1 MNDSFQ
7 TEQTEQEGELHQQF
21 VEPPLTFMQRLQQK
35 FAESRYFMLSCVIH
49 TIIVIIMA
57 SIVYKSMVEPPD
69 FVAEGGDGLIAT
81 EENLS
86 SPPESPAEA
95 VPAEAQV
102 APTPTINSP
111 TIDVIQTTSTANT
124 FKVAP
129 QQVIDVKLNT
139 NTTDLTKA
147 TGSITKM
154 AGGLGGLP
162 GAMKGRVGAGKA
174 KAMTD
179 NKMKPKAE
187 QAVLKGLA
195 WLQKNQASDGS
206 WGDSNKGAMTGLALL
221 CFLGHGETHESQQFG
236 FTVAKAVEWILT
248 NGAANEGRLHMEK
261 VFNQPGVY
269 AHAICTYALGEYYTM
284 TQDPNVKELFKQAI
298 GYIVQGQGPDGGWM
312 YSYDKSAGD
321 LSVSGWQIQA
331 LKAAYL
337 SKLGISG
344 VDEALDKAMAYIEH
358 SKGPNGGYGYRGPAD
373 KYSLTGVGILSQLF
387 WKGNRDTIKKGME
400 WMLEHTQKNEPVK
413 YQGPK
418 ADLYAW
424 YYHTQACLMFGGSAW
439 TKWNNWFQD
448 EIVDAQAPD
457 GSWPPMAA
465 GSHGGLQNGAGMSPT
480 VYRTTLCILML
491 EVFYRYMP
499 SHREG

>member
-7 TEQTEQEGELHQQF
+7 TEQTEQEGELHQHF

-49 TIIVIIMA
+49 TIIVIVMA
-57 SIVYKSMVEPPD
+57 SIVYKSMDEQRD
-69 FVAEGGDGLIAT
+69 FVPVGRGEGPIPLDDDLPPPTG
-81 EENLS
+81 
-86 SPPESPAEA
+86 SPKEA
-95 VPAEAQV
+95 VPVDAQV
-102 APTPTINSP
+102 TPKPIINSP
-111 TIDVIQTTSTANT
+111 TFGVIQTTSTANPGNLP
-124 FKVAP
+124 P
-129 QQVIDVKLNT
+129 QQMPPNLGLTPDF
-139 NTTDLTKA
+139 TKA
-147 TGSITKM
+147 PGNITTIGGGFGS
-154 AGGLGGLP
+154 LP
-162 GAMKGRVGAGKA
+162 GPMKGRVGPARDRLRVQNGE
-174 KAMTD
+174 
-179 NKMKPKAE
+179 KPGAE
-187 QAVLKGLA
+187 KAVLKGLA

-221 CFLGHGETHESQQFG
+221 CFLGHGETPQSPQFG
-236 FTVAKAVEWILT
+236 YTVNKAVEWIMT
-248 NGAANEGRLHMEK
+248 NGAANEGRLHMRK
-261 VFNQPGVY
+261 AFDQPGVY
-269 AHAICTYALGEYYTM
+269 EHAIVTYALGEYYTM

-298 GYIVQGQGPDGGWM
+298 GYIVQGQGHDGGWM

-344 VDEALDKAMAYIEH
+344 VDEALDKAMAYLEH
-358 SKGPNGGYGYRGPAD
+358 SKGPKGGYGYRGPAD

-387 WKGNRDTIKKGME
+387 WKGNRDTIKNGMD
-400 WMLEHTQKNEPVK
+400 WMLEHTEKNEPVK

-448 EIVDAQAPD
+448 EIVNAQAPD

-465 GSHGGLQNGAGMSPT
+465 GSHGNLQNGAGMSPT

>member
-21 VEPPLTFMQRLQQK
+21 VEPPLTFMQRFQQK

-57 SIVYKSMVEPPD
+57 SIVYKSMVEQPAFVPGGGGVLIPTDDLPPP
-69 FVAEGGDGLIAT
+69 T
-81 EENLS
+81 ESLK
-86 SPPESPAEA
+86 EA
-95 VPAEAQV
+95 VPVEAQV
-102 APTPTINSP
+102 TPKLTINRP
-111 TIDVIQTTSTANT
+111 IIDVIQTTSTAT
-124 FKVAP
+124 DLKVPP
-129 QQVIDVKLNT
+129 QQMPPNLPNP
-139 NTTDLTKA
+139 TDLTKPTGNIA
-147 TGSITKM
+147 TIG
-154 AGGLGGLP
+154 GGLGSLP
-162 GAMKGRVGAGKA
+162 GPMKGRVGPARDRLRVQNGE
-174 KAMTD
+174 
-179 NKMKPKAE
+179 KPGAE
-187 QAVLKGLA
+187 KAVLKGLA

-221 CFLGHGETHESQQFG
+221 CFLGHGETPQSPQFG
-236 FTVAKAVEWILT
+236 YTVNKAVEWIMT
-248 NGAANEGRLHMEK
+248 NGAANEGRLHMRK
-261 VFNQPGVY
+261 AFDQPGVY
-269 AHAICTYALGEYYTM
+269 EHAIVTYALGEYYTM

-298 GYIVQGQGPDGGWM
+298 GYIVQGQGHDGGWM

-344 VDEALDKAMAYIEH
+344 VDEALDKAMVYIEH

-373 KYSLTGVGILSQLF
+373 KYSLTGVGILCQLF

-448 EIVDAQAPD
+448 EIVDAQAAD

>member
-21 VEPPLTFMQRLQQK
+21 VEPQLTFMQRFQQK

-57 SIVYKSMVEPPD
+57 SIVYKSMVEQPA
-69 FVAEGGDGLIAT
+69 FVPGGGDVLIPT
-81 EENLS
+81 DDL
-86 SPPESPAEA
+86 PPPTESPKEA
-95 VPAEAQV
+95 VPVEAQV
-102 APTPTINSP
+102 TPKPTINRP
-111 TIDVIQTTSTANT
+111 IIDVIQTTSTAT
-124 FKVAP
+124 DFKVPP
-129 QQVIDVKLNT
+129 QQTPPNLPNP
-139 NTTDLTKA
+139 TDLTKPTGNIA
-147 TGSITKM
+147 TIG
-154 AGGLGGLP
+154 GGLGSLP
-162 GAMKGRVGAGKA
+162 GVMKCRLGPGKA

-187 QAVLKGLA
+187 QAVLRGLA

-221 CFLGHGETHESQQFG
+221 CFLGHGETPQSQQFG
-236 FTVAKAVEWILT
+236 YTVNKAVEWILT
-248 NGAANEGRLHMEK
+248 NGAANEGRLCMSK
-261 VFNQPGVY
+261 SFAKQPDAY
-269 AHAICTYALGEYYTM
+269 EHAICTYALGEYYTM

-298 GYIVQGQGPDGGWM
+298 GYIVQGQGLDGGWM

-331 LKAAYL
+331 LKAAHL
-337 SKLGISG
+337 SKLGIYE
-344 VDEALDKAMAYIEH
+344 VDQALDKAMAYLEH
-358 SKGPNGGYGYRGPAD
+358 SKGPKGGYGYRGPAD
-373 KYSLTGVGILSQLF
+373 KYSLSGVGILCQLF
-387 WKGNRDTIKKGME
+387 WKGERAKLKKGME
-400 WMLEHTQKNEPVK
+400 WVLLETEKNEPVK

-448 EIVDAQAPD
+448 EIVNAQAAD

-465 GSHGGLQNGAGMSPT
+465 PGVFNMQNGNGMSAT

-491 EVFYRYMP
+491 EVFYRYVP
-499 SHREG
+499 PNREG

>member
-21 VEPPLTFMQRLQQK
+21 VEPQLTFMQRLQQK

-49 TIIVIIMA
+49 TIIVIVMA
-57 SIVYKSMVEPPD
+57 SIVYKSMDEQRD
-69 FVAEGGDGLIAT
+69 FVPVGGGEGPMPLDDDRPLPT
-81 EENLS
+81 DL
-86 SPPESPAEA
+86 PKEA
-95 VPAEAQV
+95 VPVDAKV
-102 APTPTINSP
+102 TPKPTINSP
-111 TIDVIQTTSTANT
+111 TFGVIQTTSTANP
-124 FKVAP
+124 FNLPP
-129 QQVIDVKLNT
+129 QQMPPNPGLTPDFTKPTGNI
-139 NTTDLTKA
+139 TT
-147 TGSITKM
+147 I
-154 AGGLGGLP
+154 GGGFVGLP
-162 GAMKGRVGAGKA
+162 GPMKGRVGPARDRLRVQNGE
-174 KAMTD
+174 
-179 NKMKPKAE
+179 KPGAE
-187 QAVLKGLA
+187 KAVLKGLA

-221 CFLGHGETHESQQFG
+221 CFLGHGETPQSPQFG
-236 FTVAKAVEWILT
+236 YTVNKAVEWIMT
-248 NGAANEGRLHMEK
+248 NGAANEGRLHMRK
-261 VFNQPGVY
+261 AFDQPGVY
-269 AHAICTYALGEYYTM
+269 EHAIVTYALGEYYTM

-298 GYIVQGQGPDGGWM
+298 DYIVKGQGHDGGWM

-358 SKGPNGGYGYRGPAD
+358 SKGPKGGYGYRGPAD
-373 KYSLTGVGILSQLF
+373 KYSLTGVGILCQLF
-387 WKGNRDTIKKGME
+387 WKGNRDTIKNGME

-448 EIVDAQAPD
+448 EIVDAQAAD

-465 GSHGGLQNGAGMSPT
+465 GSHGGLQTGAGMSPT